1 MKKAFNKLMKN
12 TVYSKTIENLRNR
25 TDLRQQKRL
34 FKMDIKTKL
43 YVTRNI

>member
-1 MKKAFNKLMKN
+1 MKKAFYKLMKN
-12 TVYSKTIENLRNR
+12 TVCSKTIENLRNR

-34 FKMDIKTKL
+34 FNMDIKTKL